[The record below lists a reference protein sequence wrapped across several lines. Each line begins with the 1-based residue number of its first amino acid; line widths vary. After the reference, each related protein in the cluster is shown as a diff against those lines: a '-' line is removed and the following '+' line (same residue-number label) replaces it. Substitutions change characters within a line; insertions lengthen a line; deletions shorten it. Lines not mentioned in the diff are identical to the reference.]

1 MSIVGVYSRD
11 KKVRT
16 CIHTHMRGFHDQL
29 NLRFCT
35 VLAYN
40 QMNYVKYLSFKLYSL
55 FLATSITYISVES
68 VVMLKAAGFL
78 SEKPLLEL

>member
-1 MSIVGVYSRD
+1 MIRRLEHAFTRICAAFMTNLTY
-11 KKVRT
+11 
-16 CIHTHMRGFHDQL
+16 GFAQY
-29 NLRFCT
+29 
-35 VLAYN
+35 YN